1 MYRLYKTYI
10 NSDGSYFDME
20 VIHFN
25 CIQEY
30 HKLLN
35 RSLKTCEAHNG
46 VLYKV
51 AYTPEPLYLS
61 ETYQRSA
68 VYHIS
73 NANNINTLT
82 EFKKCLKEYFPKY
95 INYISNENIIKELN
109 HMSSFVLD
117 NEKLYPNIK
126 RIIEV
131 KGK

>member
-1 MYRLYKTYI
+1 MYRLYKTYT

-20 VIHFN
+20 AVYFN

-35 RSLKTCEAHNG
+35 RSLKTCEAHEG
-46 VLYKV
+46 VLYNV
-51 AYTPEPLYLS
+51 AYTTKPLYLS
-61 ETYQRSA
+61 EAYQRSA

-73 NANNINTLT
+73 DANAINTLT
-82 EFKKCLKEYFPKY
+82 EFKKCLKEYFPEY

-109 HMSSFVLD
+109 HMASFVLD

>member
-20 VIHFN
+20 SVYFN

-51 AYTPEPLYLS
+51 AYTTKPLYLS
-61 ETYQRSA
+61 EDYQRSV

-73 NANNINTLT
+73 NANDINTLT
-82 EFKKCLKEYFPKY
+82 EFKKCLKEYFPICILITS
-95 INYISNENIIKELN
+95 INN
-109 HMSSFVLD
+109 SSTQ
-117 NEKLYPNIK
+117 
-126 RIIEV
+126 
-131 KGK
+131 